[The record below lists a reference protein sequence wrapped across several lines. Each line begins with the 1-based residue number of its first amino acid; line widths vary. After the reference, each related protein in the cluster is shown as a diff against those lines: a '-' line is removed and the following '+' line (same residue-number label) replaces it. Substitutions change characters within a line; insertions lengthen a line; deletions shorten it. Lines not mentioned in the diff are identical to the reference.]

1 MINIKNNFL
10 EIDIFNQI
18 KKTIF
23 DQGDQPFFPWY
34 LQDYKVNKNDNHVQ
48 LTHVF
53 YFKNEINSNYF
64 DVIKPIL
71 NKLNIKNLV
80 KIKANVTLKQN
91 EIKPYGYHTDFNK
104 PENEDMNTAIF
115 YFHTTNGPT
124 FFKDNP
130 QVDCIENTMV
140 AFPASLEHT
149 GSTHTNNLFRGVLN
163 INWR

>member
-53 YFKNEINSNYF
+53 
-64 DVIKPIL
+64 
-71 NKLNIKNLV
+71 
-80 KIKANVTLKQN
+80 
-91 EIKPYGYHTDFNK
+91 
-104 PENEDMNTAIF
+104 
-115 YFHTTNGPT
+115 
-124 FFKDNP
+124 
-130 QVDCIENTMV
+130 
-140 AFPASLEHT
+140 
-149 GSTHTNNLFRGVLN
+149 LF
-163 INWR
+163 